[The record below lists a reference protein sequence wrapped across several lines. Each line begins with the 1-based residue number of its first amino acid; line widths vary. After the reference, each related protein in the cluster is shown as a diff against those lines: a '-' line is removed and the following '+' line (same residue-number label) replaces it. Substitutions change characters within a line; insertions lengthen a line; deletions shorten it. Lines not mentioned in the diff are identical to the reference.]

1 MNYEKAGSGAY
12 LIVGGNAQSRLE
24 KAKKVAPETVTV
36 SVSKVEEI
44 RSLEKLIHTGQSV
57 ILEDAQN
64 LTTEAQNAFLKT
76 LEEPPENVSII
87 LLAQNEDQL
96 LETVVS
102 RCFLVNLS
110 PSNPSNPPNPPNF
123 EALKTTTDR
132 ATALTLIDD
141 LLAAK
146 PYHLTRPLFEAKKY
160 LKANCNVKLTLEN
173 LFLNC

>member
-110 PSNPSNPPNPPNF
+110 PSNPSNPSNF

-132 ATALTLIDD
+132 HEALKIIDD
-141 LLAAK
+141 LLSAK
-146 PYHLTRPLFEAKKY
+146 PYHLARPLFEAKKY